1 MKRKFRL
8 QKTKD
13 FERIR
18 AEGRSWANKSLVLS
32 ARPNDLT
39 QSRFGFVVSRRI
51 GIAVRR
57 NRVKRL
63 LREAARLR
71 LSRVAS
77 GWDIVVIA
85 RRGAAGAG
93 FWELDEALAELLQA
107 AGLLLTEDSCGST
120 STEAP
125 HSASI

>member
-8 QKTKD
+8 QKAKD
-13 FERIR
+13 FERVR

-71 LSRVAS
+71 LPHTVA

-85 RRGAAGAG
+85 RAAAADAG
-93 FWELDEALAELLQA
+93 FWELDEALAQLLQD
-107 AGLLLTEDSCGST
+107 AGLLLTENSCGGP

-125 HSASI
+125 QSVNI